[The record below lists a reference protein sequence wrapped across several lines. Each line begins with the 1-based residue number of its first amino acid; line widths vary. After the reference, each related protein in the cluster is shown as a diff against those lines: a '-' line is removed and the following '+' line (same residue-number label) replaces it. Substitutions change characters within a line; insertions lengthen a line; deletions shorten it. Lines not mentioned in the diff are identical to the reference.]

1 MAVAKSIAP
10 SASLRAG
17 TNGCATRVLG
27 DLKVAATNAKPKR
40 AGQARPYKRRRLA
53 SGGGPYKCQRGVL
66 GKVGGNEVQ
75 PEARLMGSCEGTEGR
90 DARE

>member
-40 AGQARPYKRRRLA
+40 AGQAPPLQTEAVRLGRRALQMPAWSARQ
-53 SGGGPYKCQRGVL
+53 SGGK
-66 GKVGGNEVQ
+66 
-75 PEARLMGSCEGTEGR
+75 
-90 DARE
+90 